1 MKISKILAGMS
12 AMAIA
17 ASMMAM
23 ATSAASDFDHKGYD
37 ETKKVDTWEFVDAKS
52 IMSDSDGKIVINYTD
67 VNGWEDI
74 GFGFTVDD
82 SWKSVNL
89 QAEAGTHDYEI
100 KISDIAAKLTVWDNT
115 NNKAVSAPMKD
126 VSTMSYGKV
135 EGYNGCKINSV
146 TYVASSK
153 DTSSS
158 TADSSSAT
166 DSKPADSSSATDSSS
181 TVAGDSSKAD
191 DTSKPADGTKVDP
204 MTLKA
209 YLGTGSVPLIDEKD
223 EKDESIIK
231 AKGVLNDTGVAYTDV
246 YGFTVNVTFGKDA
259 NAIIEKAGWLG
270 GGMGI
275 NAKSCGWSQK
285 EWSLQE
291 GAKDVTGVKAE
302 DGSYNFTLTLDKAAF
317 VDTDKYA
324 QVWFQNWTTKG
335 DTINAVTLLGK
346 DGKALATVTNDPS
359 LAPKDDK
366 KDDEKKDDTK
376 KDDEKKDDNKGSSSV
391 ADGSST
397 TSTTSTNS
405 TGTTSSKAANN
416 ASNTN
421 PSTGAAALAAVGV
434 ALAGAAVVATKKRK

>member
-12 AMAIA
+12 AAALA

-23 ATSAASDFDHKGYD
+23 AASAASDFTNKDGA
-37 ETKKVDTWEFVDAKS
+37 WEFADAKTV
-52 IMSDSDGKIVINYTD
+52 MADADGKIVINYTG
-67 VNGWEDI
+67 VEGWNDI
-74 GFGFTVDD
+74 SFGFSVDE
-82 SWKSVNL
+82 SWKQVSL
-89 QAEAGTHDYEI
+89 PTEKGTHDYEI
-100 KISDIAAKLTVWDNT
+100 KISDITANLVEKV
-115 NNKAVSAPMKD
+115 NNKEVPTTIKD
-126 VSTMSYGKV
+126 ISTMSYGKI
-135 EGYNGCKINSV
+135 EGFNKCTINSV
-146 TYVASSK
+146 TYVPSSK

-158 TADSSSAT
+158 TADSSTVAG
-166 DSKPADSSSATDSSS
+166 DSSKADVTSSAA
-181 TVAGDSSKAD
+181 AGDSSKAD

-291 GAKDVTGVKAE
+291 GNKDVTGVKAE

-397 TSTTSTNS
+397 TSTTSTTSTNS